1 MIILPFPPSVNHY
14 WRRVGNRT
22 IISKAGREYR
32 KRVMIENPATT
43 DPNKDDRLRVEIIA
57 FQPDQRR
64 RDLDNM
70 LKAPLDALQA
80 CGAYHDDSQI
90 DDLII
95 RRGYD
100 KENPRLEA
108 WITNIPRDL

>member
-1 MIILPFPPSVNHY
+1 MF
-14 WRRVGNRT
+14 
-22 IISKAGREYR
+22 
-32 KRVMIENPATT
+32 ENPATT
-43 DPNKDDRLRVEIIA
+43 EPNKDDRLRVEIIA

-90 DDLII
+90 DELII
-95 RRGYD
+95 CRAYD
-100 KENPRLEA
+100 KENPRLEVG
-108 WITNIPRDL
+108 IVTL

>member
-1 MIILPFPPSVNHY
+1 MIILPFPPSMNHY
-14 WRRVGNRT
+14 WRRVGNKT

-43 DPNKDDRLRVEIIA
+43 EPNKDDRLRVEIIA

-90 DDLII
+90 DELII
-95 RRGYD
+95 CRAYD
-100 KENPRLEA
+100 KENPRLEVG
-108 WITNIPRDL
+108 IVTL